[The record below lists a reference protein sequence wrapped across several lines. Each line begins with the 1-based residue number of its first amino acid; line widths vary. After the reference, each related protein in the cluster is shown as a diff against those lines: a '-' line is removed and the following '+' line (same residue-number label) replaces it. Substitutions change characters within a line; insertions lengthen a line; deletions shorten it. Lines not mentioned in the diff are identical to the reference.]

1 MNGKKKT
8 SCLINEWVVCAC
20 VCVCESDRM
29 VFIPMMSVL
38 FSFHFFSLLS
48 VTLHH
53 VLLFTAAGVA
63 ASQPLPRLLKSD
75 ETYLLNC
82 VCHCGIDFSSLFF
95 RSFVFLFPFTELR
108 APLSWLWAK
117 CHFNRLNKYTSE
129 RKNTS

>member
-95 RSFVFLFPFTELR
+95 ALSFSFSLHRVTCALVLALGKISFQPT
-108 APLSWLWAK
+108 K
-117 CHFNRLNKYTSE
+117 QIHK
-129 RKNTS
+129 